1 MSNLDSVLKSRDITL
16 PTKVHIVKA
25 IVFPVVTYSCESWK
39 PKNWW
44 IWTVMLE
51 KTPESLLDSKEI
63 KPVDLKGNQPWM
75 LTGRTNAKAETPVF
89 WSSDANSC
97 LIGKVPDAGKDWGQ
111 KEKRASEDEM
121 AGWHHR
127 CNWHELRKIL
137 AGGEGQ
143 RGLACCSPW
152 GHKELNMTGWLNK
165 SNNKEIHASTSVTEA
180 GYFSAMELSQV

>member
-1 MSNLDSVLKSRDITL
+1 M
-16 PTKVHIVKA
+16 
-25 IVFPVVTYSCESWK
+25 VFSVVTYGCESWTIK
-39 PKNWW
+39 KAERRTDAFKEWFW
-44 IWTVMLE
+44 K
-51 KTPESLLDSKEI
+51 KTPESPLDSKEI
-63 KPVDLKGNQPWM
+63 KAVNPEGNQPWM

-111 KEKRASEDEM
+111 KEKRASEDER

-152 GHKELNMTGWLNK
+152 GRKETRLNNWTDSFLCDYKWDYVINF
-165 SNNKEIHASTSVTEA
+165 SFWWFVVSV
-180 GYFSAMELSQV
+180 